1 MNTRKPWKSEND
13 EELQSPYK
21 NLHFKGLSSETKKHL
36 TREALTLGHA
46 VLLARVGC
54 QFSGAVTGT

>member
-36 TREALTLGHA
+36 THEAL
-46 VLLARVGC
+46 LLARVGC